1 MRQYALVIIYASN
14 DEVKELA
21 NRKLGDVGLEITSGV
36 MITWHA
42 RQDLEGRIMSI
53 KDELVKI
60 MEGGFE
66 GEFAYAIVEL
76 TDEQFRAVRPLVVRR
91 LEVEDKRLLTYGE
104 NLLKRMRS
112 RLNNRVRREYGRFD
126 RQYRRLIMLHNIFDV
141 KHELLNRV
149 MDLARELRIEYER
162 RHKEN

>member
-1 MRQYALVIIYASN
+1 
-14 DEVKELA
+14 
-21 NRKLGDVGLEITSGV
+21 
-36 MITWHA
+36 
-42 RQDLEGRIMSI
+42 
-53 KDELVKI
+53 
-60 MEGGFE
+60 
-66 GEFAYAIVEL
+66 
-76 TDEQFRAVRPLVVRR
+76 

>member
-36 MITWHA
+36 MISWHA

-60 MEGGFE
+60 MEGD
-66 GEFAYAIVEL
+66 L
-76 TDEQFRAVRPLVVRR
+76 RASSH
-91 LEVEDKRLLTYGE
+91 T
-104 NLLKRMRS
+104 
-112 RLNNRVRREYGRFD
+112 
-126 RQYRRLIMLHNIFDV
+126 Q
-141 KHELLNRV
+141 
-149 MDLARELRIEYER
+149 
-162 RHKEN
+162 